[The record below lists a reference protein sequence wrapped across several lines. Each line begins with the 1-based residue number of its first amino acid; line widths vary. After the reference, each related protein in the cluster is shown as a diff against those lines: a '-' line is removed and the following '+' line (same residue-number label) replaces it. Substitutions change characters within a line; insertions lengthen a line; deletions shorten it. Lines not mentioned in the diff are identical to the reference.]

1 MTLVLDTGA
10 LLALERNDRQM
21 WVRLKGAQLDGE
33 LPLTHAGVV
42 GQAWRGGPRQARLAQ
57 ALDGI
62 ETAPLDL
69 ELGRRAG
76 QLLGRAGLADVID
89 AAVVLLTSD
98 GDYIAT
104 SDHDDLARLASAAGR
119 HVELIHV

>member
-21 WVRLKGAQLDGE
+21 WVRLKGAQDDDE
-33 LPLTHAGVV
+33 LPLTHAGIV

-62 ETAPLDL
+62 ETVPLD
-69 ELGRRAG
+69 EALGRRAG
-76 QLLGRAGLADVID
+76 RLLGETGLADVID
-89 AAVVLLTSD
+89 AAIVLLSND
-98 GDYIAT
+98 GDDIVT
-104 SDHDDLARLASAAGR
+104 SDHDDIAQLASAAGL

>member
-21 WVRLKGAQLDGE
+21 WTRLKGAQDDDE
-33 LPLTHAGVV
+33 LPLTHAGIV

-62 ETAPLDL
+62 DTVPLD
-69 ELGRRAG
+69 EALGHRAG
-76 QLLGRAGLADVID
+76 RLLGETGLADVID
-89 AAVVLLTSD
+89 AAIVLLSND
-98 GDYIAT
+98 GDDIVT
-104 SDHDDLARLASAAGR
+104 SDHDDIAQLASAAGL

>member
-21 WVRLKGAQLDGE
+21 WVRLKGAQDDDE
-33 LPLTHAGVV
+33 LPLTHAGIA

-62 ETAPLDL
+62 ETVPLD
-69 ELGRRAG
+69 EALGRRAG
-76 QLLGRAGLADVID
+76 RLLGETGLADVID
-89 AAVVLLTSD
+89 AAIVLLSND
-98 GDYIAT
+98 GDDIVT
-104 SDHDDLARLASAAGR
+104 SDHDDIAQLASAAGL